1 MPGLS
6 IQKLDLDVVLK
17 PSELIGAIPADSPQT
32 VAVIGASHSAILALM
47 NLVRLARSS
56 HPKLRIKWFTRH
68 GLRYAEYKDG
78 WILRDNTGLKGLAA
92 TFAKEQLE
100 DNRLP
105 QSEAGRFVEKVDCS
119 GGKET
124 AEYQAKLP
132 SCTHIVQAV
141 GFTRDPLPALSRDGK
156 PLEPQFDHQT
166 GGFSDQDGQVIKG
179 LYGAGIAFPERV
191 VDPYK
196 NVELNVGLW
205 KFMNFIKRVSPSW
218 VAA

>member
-17 PSELIGAIPADSPQT
+17 PTELFGALPADSPQT

-47 NLVRLARSS
+47 NLVNLARSS

-68 GLRYAEYKDG
+68 ALRYAEYKDG

-92 TFAKEQLE
+92 AWAREQLE

-105 QSEAGRFVEKVDCS
+105 QSEAGRFIEKIDCS
-119 GGKET
+119 GGRET
-124 AEYQAKLP
+124 AQYQAHLP

-141 GFTRDPLPALSRDGK
+141 GFTRDPLPALSRAGR
-156 PLEPQFDHQT
+156 PLEPQFDHHT
-166 GGFSDQDGQVIKG
+166 GGFCDQDGQVIKG

-196 NVELNVGLW
+196 NVSLNVGLW
-205 KFMNFIKRVSPSW
+205 KFMSFLKRVCPSW
-218 VAA
+218 VSA